1 MSNWL
6 RFCRKGLFFGV
17 ACGLGMIAFAG
28 QITRAGIIEIDI
40 SESGTLGS
48 VSVFLSSG
56 LEGAGTDSNH
66 VTADVLALNGTL
78 NSLLYD
84 FNFNALGAL
93 ANSPGAG
100 GQSFLD
106 LTGQVYRTTA
116 TGGDKTIQIDASQN
130 DYAMLGATTG
140 DLHNFITGNFNNAS
154 AGNSQ
159 TGTSYFNTSNAPD
172 DTAGAISTTPLV
184 YHPPGGSSSAPD
196 IAVPT
201 TPVFSLTDRIVVTL
215 SADTS
220 GGVTPPTDQ
229 FTQTTTVS
237 SIPEPMSLSL
247 LAMGLPVVILRWLRR
262 RRAAA

>member
-6 RFCRKGLFFGV
+6 HFCRKGLVFGV

-40 SESGTLGS
+40 SESGLTPVTVNLG
-48 VSVFLSSG
+48 SG
-56 LEGAGTDSNH
+56 LEGPGTDSNH
-66 VTADVLALNGTL
+66 VTAAVLALNSTL
-78 NSLLYD
+78 DGLGYD
-84 FNFNALGAL
+84 FHFNALGAV
-93 ANSPGAG
+93 ANSPGTG

-106 LTGQVYRTTA
+106 LTGQVFRTTA

-130 DYAMLGATTG
+130 DYATLGSLTG
-140 DLHNFITGNFNNAS
+140 NLHNFITANFHNAS

-159 TGTSYFNTSNAPD
+159 TGTSYLNTSNVLN
-172 DTAGAISTTPLV
+172 DTAGAISTTPV
-184 YHPPGGSSSAPD
+184 VFNPPGGSGSAPD

-215 SADTS
+215 SADVS
-220 GGVTPPTDQ
+220 GGVTPPFDQ
-229 FTQTTTVS
+229 FTHHTAVIS
-237 SIPEPMSLSL
+237 VPEPMSLAL
-247 LAMGLPVVILRWLRR
+247 LVTGLPVVILRWLRR